1 MHELSIATS
10 ILKTAT
16 QEVEKINGKK
26 VEEIYLEIGKIS
38 GIEIPSLEFAWEQ
51 CMKDSV
57 LENAK
62 VHITEPD
69 GFARCAEC
77 NHEFEISKIYDS
89 CERCGSP
96 FKEIITGQEM
106 KIKKLIISY
115 NLNICAQLADVV
127 LTKTELL

>member
-16 QEVEKINGKK
+16 QEVEKIKGKK

-57 LENAK
+57 LRHRCK
-62 VHITEPD
+62 VI
-69 GFARCAEC
+69 FQM
-77 NHEFEISKIYDS
+77 
-89 CERCGSP
+89 
-96 FKEIITGQEM
+96 IIH
-106 KIKKLIISY
+106 KLA
-115 NLNICAQLADVV
+115 N
-127 LTKTELL
+127 

>member
-96 FKEIITGQEM
+96 FKEIIAGQEM
-106 KIKKLIISY
+106 KIKKLIIS
-115 NLNICAQLADVV
+115 
-127 LTKTELL
+127 

>member
-10 ILKTAT
+10 ILKTAEN
-16 QEVEKINGKK
+16 EVEKIKGKN
-26 VEEIYLEIGKIS
+26 VEEIFLEIGKIS
-38 GIEIPSLEFAWEQ
+38 GVEIASLEFVWDS
-51 CMKDSV
+51 CMKNTV
-57 LENAK
+57 LEKAK
-62 VHITEPD
+62 IHITEPE

-106 KIKKLIISY
+106 KIKKLIIS
-115 NLNICAQLADVV
+115 
-127 LTKTELL
+127 

>member
-89 CERCGSP
+89 CERCESP

-106 KIKKLIISY
+106 KIKKLIIS
-115 NLNICAQLADVV
+115 
-127 LTKTELL
+127 